1 MTAVAIIYDRLRW
14 EEKELVRAARAKGV
28 EAKSVDAKSLS
39 LFPSRDLPSSL
50 AQVVLQRCMSHYRG
64 LYASAFLEACGVRV
78 VNSFAATHLCGDKL
92 LTSLALFKAGLPA
105 PPFALAFTIQSSLK
119 AIERLGL
126 PVVLKPVVGSH
137 GRLVSMASNMDIAR
151 SLLEHEEA
159 MGDGLHRVHFIQ
171 RYIEKPSRDIRAVV
185 VGGRVAASIYR
196 YAPEGEWR
204 TNVAIGGRAEP
215 CRLSGEAEELALK
228 ASEVLGVEVA
238 GVDLME
244 SREGLLINE
253 VNPTV
258 EFRGAALATGVDVAS
273 AIIDYVVE
281 VAKR

>member
-1 MTAVAIIYDRLRW
+1 
-14 EEKELVRAARAKGV
+14 
-28 EAKSVDAKSLS
+28 
-39 LFPSRDLPSSL
+39 
-50 AQVVLQRCMSHYRG
+50 MSHYRG

-78 VNSFAATHLCGDKL
+78 VNTFAATHLCGDKI
-92 LTSLALFKAGLPA
+92 LTSLALFRAGLPT
-105 PPFALAFTIQSSLK
+105 PLFAVAFTIPSALK
-119 AIERLGL
+119 TIEKVGL

-137 GRLVSMASNMDIAR
+137 GRLVSMASSLEVAR
-151 SLLEHEEA
+151 ALLEHAEA

-171 RYIEKPSRDIRAVV
+171 QYVEKPSRDIRAVV
-185 VGGRVAASIYR
+185 VGGRVVASIYR

-215 CRLSGEAEELALK
+215 CKLSSEAEELVLKSSEALR
-228 ASEVLGVEVA
+228 VEVA

-244 SREGLLINE
+244 SKDGLVVNE

-258 EFRGAALATGVDVAS
+258 EFRGASQATGVDVAGE
-273 AIIDYVVE
+273 IISYVAE